1 MNVCMYVQ
9 DYRENLNPIN
19 SKPIKLWQ
27 YDLETDPRFDAHGL
41 PCNPPFI
48 HPSCDRKYAKNVT
61 SVSSTVKSAMMG
73 NEDFAMKDLLTSQD
87 DLQLASRSFK
97 FGLVPKVTTPPHY
110 LQVRLA

>member
-1 MNVCMYVQ
+1 MTG
-9 DYRENLNPIN
+9 I
-19 SKPIKLWQ
+19 
-27 YDLETDPRFDAHGL
+27 
-41 PCNPPFI
+41 
-48 HPSCDRKYAKNVT
+48 T

-73 NEDFAMKDLLTSQD
+73 NEDFAMSDLLTSKD